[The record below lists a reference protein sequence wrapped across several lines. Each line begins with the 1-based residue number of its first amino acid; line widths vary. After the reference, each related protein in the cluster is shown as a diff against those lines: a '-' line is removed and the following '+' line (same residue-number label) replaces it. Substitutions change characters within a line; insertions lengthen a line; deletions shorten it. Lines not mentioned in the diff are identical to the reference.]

1 MDEIEYP
8 IRINR
13 YLYLSGYCS
22 RRQGDKFIERGLIKV
37 NGKIAVMGQKV
48 EEGDKV
54 EVDDEVNDLKKSF
67 EYYIFNKPV
76 GIVSHNAQEGEK
88 SVEDVFKT
96 PEQIF
101 PVGRLDKDSEGLM
114 LFTSDRRIINKIID
128 PEFNH
133 EKEYEVLVDKDL
145 TEHVP
150 TKMSAGVD
158 IEGYMTKPAR
168 VKKIGNR
175 KLKMVLTE
183 GKKHQIRRMC
193 AALGYQVKKL
203 KRIRIMHLE
212 LGTLPIGKGRR
223 LSFPERKELLES
235 IGMFKNK

>member
-1 MDEIEYP
+1 MEEIKYP

-13 YLYLSGYCS
+13 YLYLNGYCS
-22 RRQGDKFIERGLIKV
+22 RRQADKFIERGLIKV
-37 NGKIAVMGQKV
+37 NGKKAVMGQKV
-48 EEGDKV
+48 EENDKV
-54 EVDDEVNDLKKSF
+54 IVDDEVNDLKKSF
-67 EYYIFNKPV
+67 EYYIYNKPLGV
-76 GIVSHNAQEGEK
+76 VSHNAQEGEK

-114 LFTSDRRIINKIID
+114 FMTSDRRIINKIID

-133 EKEYEVLVDKDL
+133 EKEYEVVVDKDL
-145 TEHVP
+145 KEHVAK
-150 TKMSAGVD
+150 KMSVGVD
-158 IEGYMTKPAR
+158 IEGYMTKPAK

-175 KLKMVLTE
+175 KLKIILTE

-203 KRIRIMHLE
+203 KRVRIMHLE
-212 LGTLPIGKGRR
+212 LGSLPAGKGRK
-223 LSFPERKELLES
+223 LTFPERKELLES
-235 IGMFKNK
+235 IGMF